1 MHRRDSSLSLMRLP
15 VSLLPSNLES
25 FKLPTQS
32 FLWSLGIFIKLLY
45 RKCHILLFFMI
56 CGITIMAY
64 DIRQHGS
71 SDERNIVYSVLCS
84 FKFNKN
90 AFIFE
95 FISAK

>member
-1 MHRRDSSLSLMRLP
+1 
-15 VSLLPSNLES
+15 
-25 FKLPTQS
+25 
-32 FLWSLGIFIKLLY
+32 
-45 RKCHILLFFMI
+45 MI

-95 FISAK
+95 FISAKWDSEVNESQIAQIGKLPLAAISAKIM